1 MLLEVFVG
9 SESEA
14 LISFGPNLIFN
25 TPRARHLKP
34 TYWPSQFP
42 SPPRE
47 FSSLELIDYLF
58 HRHAVPPAKPAFAWD
73 QSAPP
78 AEPAPPVAQQ
88 LFKIVQDIYGPRGYS
103 VPGLDN
109 PADEP
114 AVAPITQYDNP
125 APDKYKKALKFQP
138 KAGQSAEPEP
148 THTFAKVAW
157 TAGQNKLVDDAA
169 RRATEACP
177 DKVVVRVLP
186 WKREF
191 ANLQRVTDAK
201 PAYARGIAQADKQT
215 WSGVIAAWNEKK
227 KNPDA
232 FAMNSVKNQSE
243 FRKLME
249 HAISQVDIVVG
260 TPVALVEFA
269 RHTDFVP
276 QLIVV
281 DEAARL
287 TENPSLA
294 PQAEW
299 QSAFCIY
306 IGDTQQFPPIALTV
320 KQRDFKTVFSY
331 QRQTSPFH
339 RMGDAGRILARRSR
353 NYRARVNAASW
364 AQTMFYGGN
373 MSIVH
378 RNHSEAS
385 KKFHN
390 WMEEKFKKFGC
401 LSTTVMIRPDNAEEL
416 KTGNSYAN
424 PANANFAVQLVVQ
437 LYRDAALVDARDFSK
452 GASVLILTP
461 YREQKRLFELLLR
474 QLTKAEVPKADV
486 VILDLVRTV
495 KKSFISEAPRMSVSM
510 TRARL
515 GQFVVGPGKKTPLEW
530 PLTHLVAFLEEPSAV
545 INLRDRC
552 RWYLM
557 CQNCCQPGHLATEC
571 TFKPKCVRCDGA
583 SHATRN
589 CPRAEEDEISTSAS
603 EPITADDGIQR
614 DVLQPP
620 RVDFSDSRRS
630 KKNSTTREE
639 AFAKPDKHKDAM
651 RKAFRNAMRGL
662 REVKKGQGVKEDVDT
677 DEQGQAGGDETGDDG
692 TADGSADDGVW

>member
-1 MLLEVFVG
+1 MKGKRLFSDSATFEKKKKKTLLRLGCEVFVG

-14 LISFGPNLIFN
+14 LISFGPIS
-25 TPRARHLKP
+25 PRARHLKP
-34 TYWPSQFP
+34 TYWPSQFS

-47 FSSLELIDYLF
+47 FSSLEFIDYLF

-103 VPGLDN
+103 VPGLGN
-109 PADEP
+109 PANEP
-114 AVAPITQYDNP
+114 AVAPITQHDNP
-125 APDKYKKALKFQP
+125 APDKYKKALKFQS

-177 DKVVVRVLP
+177 DKVVIRVLP

-201 PAYARGIAQADKQT
+201 PAVTETHSLASNVDLAMADHL
-215 WSGVIAAWNEKK
+215 
-227 KNPDA
+227 DA
-232 FAMNSVKNQSE
+232 FRARQFENSHPSCVFAS
-243 FRKLME
+243 L
-249 HAISQVDIVVG
+249 SQI
-260 TPVALVEFA
+260 ALVEFA

-287 TENPSLA
+287 TEKLSLA

-320 KQRDFKTVFSY
+320 KQRDFKAIFSY

-339 RMGDAGRILARRSR
+339 RIGDAGRILARRSR

-385 KKFHN
+385 KEFHN

-401 LSTTVMIRPDNAEEL
+401 LSTTVIIRPDNAEEL

-437 LYRDAALVDARDFSK
+437 LYRDAALVDAQDFSK
-452 GASVLILTP
+452 RASVLILTP
-461 YREQKRLFELLLR
+461 YREQKRLH
-474 QLTKAEVPKADV
+474 KADV
-486 VILDLVRTV
+486 IILNLVRTV
-495 KKSFISEAPRMSVSM
+495 KKSFISEAPRMNVSM

-530 PLTHLVAFLEEPSAV
+530 PLNHLVAFLEERSAV

-571 TFKPKCVRCDGA
+571 TFKPKCVRCDTSRISGFHRHKA
-583 SHATRN
+583 LEQVYVTEREG
-589 CPRAEEDEISTSAS
+589 RALCLRLS
-603 EPITADDGIQR
+603 ETFVA
-614 DVLQPP
+614 
-620 RVDFSDSRRS
+620 
-630 KKNSTTREE
+630 
-639 AFAKPDKHKDAM
+639 
-651 RKAFRNAMRGL
+651 
-662 REVKKGQGVKEDVDT
+662 
-677 DEQGQAGGDETGDDG
+677 
-692 TADGSADDGVW
+692 